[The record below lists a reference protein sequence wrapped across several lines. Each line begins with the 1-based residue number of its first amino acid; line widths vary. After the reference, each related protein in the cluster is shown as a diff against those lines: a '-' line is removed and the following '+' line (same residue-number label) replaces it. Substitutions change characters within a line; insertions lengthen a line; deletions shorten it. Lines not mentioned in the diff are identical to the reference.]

1 MELKWIGNINSG
13 YSFKPEKASYR
24 LIPNGH
30 GWRICIVK
38 QSSSGN
44 YLYKITNAKTGAVV
58 KEATVTGS
66 WSYFSILPED
76 AVNGLIFES
85 KSTTATLVVIAD
97 HDAFTPKKL

>member
-1 MELKWIGNINSG
+1 MELKWLGNINAG

-38 QSSSGN
+38 QSSAGN

-58 KEATVTGS
+58 NEDTITGS
-66 WSYFSILPED
+66 WSYFSISPED
-76 AVNGLIFES
+76 AVDGLIFES
-85 KSTTATLVVIAD
+85 KSTTASLVVIAD
-97 HDAFTPKKL
+97 HNSFTPKKL

>member
-1 MELKWIGNINSG
+1 MEFEVLGALNAG
-13 YSFKPEKASYR
+13 YSFTPEKASYR

-58 KEATVTGS
+58 KEDTVKGS
-66 WSYFSILPED
+66 WAYFSMSPED
-76 AVNGLIFES
+76 AVDGLIFES
-85 KSTTATLVVIAD
+85 KSTTASLVVIAD
-97 HDAFTPKKL
+97 HNYFTPGKV

>member
-30 GWRICIVK
+30 GWRVCIVK
-38 QSSSGN
+38 SSSSGN
-44 YLYKITNAKTGAVV
+44 FSYKCTNAKTGAVV
-58 KEATVTGS
+58 KEDTVKGS
-66 WSYFSILPED
+66 WAYFSISPGD
-76 AVNGLIFES
+76 AADGVIFES
-85 KSTTATLVVIAD
+85 KSTTATLVIIAD